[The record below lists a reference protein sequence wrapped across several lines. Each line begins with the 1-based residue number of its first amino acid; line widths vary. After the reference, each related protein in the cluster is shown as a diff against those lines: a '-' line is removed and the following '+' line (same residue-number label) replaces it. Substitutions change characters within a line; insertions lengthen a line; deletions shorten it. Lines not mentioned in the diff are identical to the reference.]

1 MLADDVDLEAIGK
14 NEKCSYFTG
23 ADLAALVRE
32 AGIICL
38 QEYISSNDVNKQLA
52 IQSKH
57 FDEAMMKTRPSV
69 SAEVLNYIR
78 LYYITHLVL
87 YTCFCIE
94 LKVGFLILQEKKY
107 IILSEIKN

>member
-1 MLADDVDLEAIGK
+1 MADDVDLEAIGK

-32 AGIICL
+32 AGILCL
-38 QEYISSNDVNKQLA
+38 QEYITSNDMNKQLA

-69 SAEVLNYIR
+69 SAEVIN
-78 LYYITHLVL
+78 YITHLINL
-87 YTCFCIE
+87 IN
-94 LKVGFLILQEKKY
+94 LKVYLSIL
-107 IILSEIKN
+107 

>member
-1 MLADDVDLEAIGK
+1 MLADDVDLEAIGR

-32 AGIICL
+32 AGILCL
-38 QEYISSNDVNKQLA
+38 QEFISSNEVNKQLA

-69 SAEVLNYIR
+69 SAEVFNYTR
-78 LYYITHLVL
+78 LYYIILYSRISIIHPQTNHLATLNTHL
-87 YTCFCIE
+87 
-94 LKVGFLILQEKKY
+94 
-107 IILSEIKN
+107 IISICKS